1 MGATAEVRWFYPGDV
16 PEAVSAWFDALPGE
30 LTEEQRT
37 DHYLRPTDGALGLKW
52 REGQLEIK
60 RRDAEGERAGITEHV
75 AGRLERWR
83 KWSFDAAERTSE
95 ERAYWI
101 GVAKTRWKRRYRVGA
116 DGHVTPYAGTDRLED
131 GCDVEV
137 TAINVQGDTWWSVCL
152 EAFGNEAA
160 LQNTLMQT
168 AQHVF
173 RITAPPVLEEAQSK
187 GYAAWLL
194 ESVRQSAFSDQ
205 PKS

>member
-16 PEAVSAWFDALPGE
+16 PEAVSTWFEALPGDR
-30 LTEEQRT
+30 TEERRT
-37 DHYLRPTDGALGLKW
+37 DRYLRPTDAALNLKW

-60 RRDAEGERAGITEHV
+60 RRDAEGEHAEITESV

-83 KWSFDAAERTSE
+83 KWSFDATERTSTE
-95 ERAYWI
+95 SAYWI
-101 GVAKTRWKRRYRVGA
+101 DVAKTRWKRRYRVEAG
-116 DGHVTPYAGTDRLED
+116 GRVTAYAGTDRLED

-137 TAINVQGDTWWSVCL
+137 TILSVQGEPWWSVCL
-152 EAFGNEAA
+152 EAFGDEAS
-160 LQNTLMQT
+160 LQGTLMHT

-173 RITAPPVLEEAQSK
+173 RIAAPPALEEAHSK

-194 ESVRQSAFSDQ
+194 ESVEPAALSVRPES
-205 PKS
+205 